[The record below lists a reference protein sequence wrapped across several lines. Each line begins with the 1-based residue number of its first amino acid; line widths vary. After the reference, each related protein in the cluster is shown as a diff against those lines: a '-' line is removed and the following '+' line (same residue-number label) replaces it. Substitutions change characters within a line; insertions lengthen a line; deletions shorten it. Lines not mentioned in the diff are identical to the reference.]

1 MVHEILHTL
10 NCTCS
15 HAWRTLTLIASTYY
29 TIQLSSEFAYP
40 IEPTAEHSKLNL
52 LPRLLPPQCIWILPT
67 SGVAVPRSMSISHF
81 CRQIAMAF
89 RHLYVNE
96 HVVGVFLPTTVSV
109 RAHSQGRRPNT
120 TVNKM
125 TASLF
130 TVQCCRPKLIL
141 LFKNQKADFTSK
153 QRSYIQDAK

>member
-15 HAWRTLTLIASTYY
+15 HAWSTLTLIVSTYY
-29 TIQLSSEFAYP
+29 TIKLSGEFAYP
-40 IEPTAEHSKLNL
+40 IEPAAEHSKHNL

-67 SGVAVPRSMSISHF
+67 SGVAVPRSMPISHF
-81 CRQIAMAF
+81 CRQIAVAF

-96 HVVGVFLPTTVSV
+96 HVVGVYLSTFSILT
-109 RAHSQGRRPNT
+109 HSQSRRRNI

-130 TVQCCRPKLIL
+130 TVQTLCTPSSETHPII
-141 LFKNQKADFTSK
+141 QKPENIFYK
-153 QRSYIQDAK
+153 